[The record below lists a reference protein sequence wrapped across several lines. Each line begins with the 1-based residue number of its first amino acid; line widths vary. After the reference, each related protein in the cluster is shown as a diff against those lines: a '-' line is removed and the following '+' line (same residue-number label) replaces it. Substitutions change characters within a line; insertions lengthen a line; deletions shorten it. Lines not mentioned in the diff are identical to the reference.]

1 MGLVAA
7 ARLQTS
13 PSTYIDLLGLTML
26 TQLASVFTDLAWFLL
41 LLVKSGVCLWIVSER
56 VACPRLTRH

>member
-1 MGLVAA
+1 MGLVSA

-26 TQLASVFTDLAWFLL
+26 TQLASVFSDLAWFLL
-41 LLVKSGVCLWIVSER
+41 LLVIKRGMR
-56 VACPRLTRH
+56 